1 MAFSDGTLEA
11 VVDLSEGEVI
21 ASSPHN
27 IDSFDKFENGLKVG
41 HFAKLDT
48 GSIDN
53 LDGSAT
59 PFLIGVPKR
68 KINKAIDSQVYVS
81 VADAQGLKDAN
92 TDVLNFGRITVAA
105 TAASV
110 PTVGAQVYVING
122 VANADNG
129 KVTQNAGEL
138 EALIVPGATFKE
150 VKSSDVWVIT
160 IPSYL
165 I

>member
-1 MAFSDGTLEA
+1 MSFSDGTLEA
-11 VVDLSEGEVI
+11 VVDLAEGEVI

-27 IDSFDKFENGLKVG
+27 IDSFDKFEDGLKVG
-41 HFAKLDT
+41 HFAKLDS

-59 PFLIGVPKR
+59 PVIIGVPKR
-68 KINKAIDSQVYVS
+68 KINKAIDSQVYNS
-81 VADAQGLKDAN
+81 VADVNGLKDAN

-110 PTVGAQVYVING
+110 PTVGAPVFVINAA
-122 VANADNG
+122 ANPDNG
-129 KVTQNAGEL
+129 KVTQNAGETG
-138 EALIVPGATFKE
+138 ALAVTGAKFKE
-150 VKSSDVWVIT
+150 AKSFDVWVIT